1 MTASEVSILA
11 ARVEPAVQGPGIKGE
26 IMKRHILFIF
36 GYIFVSFLVQ
46 GTSHFALFAQHYAE
60 VSILRHEP
68 NFALGF
74 ASMVI
79 QGAILSGVFMGSR
92 FNNGKLM
99 DAVRFA
105 WLFGAFLVSYIA
117 LAEAGKYSVP
127 SVASW
132 FVVEAGAGAV
142 QFTLAGVI
150 LGLVNRK
157 PVAGLEYAR

>member
-1 MTASEVSILA
+1 
-11 ARVEPAVQGPGIKGE
+11 
-26 IMKRHILFIF
+26 MKRHILFML

-46 GTSHFALFAQHYAE
+46 GTSHFALFAEHYAE

-68 NFALGF
+68 NFVLGF

-79 QGAILSGVFMGSR
+79 QGAILTGIFAGSR

-99 DAVRFA
+99 DAVRFS

-127 SVASW
+127 SVGSW
-132 FVVEAGAGAV
+132 FAVEAGAGAV
-142 QFTLAGVI
+142 QFTLAGLV

-157 PVAGLEYAR
+157 PVASVEYAR